1 MAKLNGSQTCIEA
14 LQREGVETIFGIPG
28 GAIMPFYDALLD
40 SNIRHVL
47 TRHEQ
52 GAAHMADGY
61 ARASGRVGVC
71 LATSGPGA
79 TNLLTG
85 IATAFMDSSPILAIT
100 GQVSSSLIGTEA
112 FQEAD
117 VMSLAASITKRSFQ
131 FKEPKEIPSIVRSA
145 FHIAYSGRQ
154 GPVLIDFPK
163 DVQTLEDDIMP
174 FPSTEVPT
182 HEPQEPPKEQIIQ
195 GVQALKDCNK
205 PLILVGGGAR
215 MSNAGPEI
223 VRAAET
229 LGIPVATTFIGK
241 GAMPENHPLSLGTI
255 GMHGRPYSNLLITQ
269 ADLILAVGCR
279 FSDRSTSSKEFGKNT
294 TIVHIDVDS
303 SEAGK
308 TGHTRI
314 PIVGDAKRSLK
325 ALLSQLSESNQNR
338 YASWLKQVDEVRR
351 SFVPKQ
357 DNSSIVR
364 PPKLLKKLRQML
376 PVDAIVTTDVGQH
389 QMWAGLFFDAYQAR
403 DFITSAGLGTMGFGF
418 PAAMGAK
425 IARPDKVVVNLT
437 GDGSFVMNAQEL
449 ACSVTENI
457 PVIVIII
464 NNKSLGMVAQWQRTF
479 FNNRY
484 SAVDMGNSPN
494 FAKMAE
500 AFGAVGVTIGSYEE
514 FSRAVKAALES
525 DVTTVIDVPI
535 SSEEDV
541 YPFVIPG
548 KPLTETLLGDEFVK
562 TATSSDHE
570 K

>member
-1 MAKLNGSQTCIEA
+1 MAKLNGSRVCIEA
-14 LQREGVETIFGIPG
+14 LEREGVETIFGIPG

-79 TNLLTG
+79 TNLVTG

-117 VMSLAASITKRSFQ
+117 VMSLAASVTKRSFQ
-131 FKEPKEIPSIVRSA
+131 FKEPKEIPAIVRSA

-163 DVQTLEDDIMP
+163 DVQTLEDEVVP
-174 FPSTEVPT
+174 FPSTKFPT

-195 GVQALKDCNK
+195 GIQALTDCCK

-255 GMHGRPYSNLLITQ
+255 GMHGRPYSNLLISQ

-314 PIVGDAKRSLK
+314 PIVGDAKRSMK
-325 ALLSQLSESNQNR
+325 ALLSQLGENNQNR
-338 YASWLKQVDEVRR
+338 YANWLKQVDEVRR
-351 SFVPKQ
+351 SYVPKQ

-364 PPKLLKKLRQML
+364 PPKLLKELRQML

-484 SAVDMGNSPN
+484 SAIDMGNSPD

-500 AFGAVGVTIGSYEE
+500 AFGAVGVTISSYDE
-514 FSRAVKAALES
+514 FSRAVKSALAS

-535 SSEEDV
+535 SPEEDV

-548 KPLTETLLGDEFVK
+548 KPLTETLLGDEFVR
-562 TATSSDHE
+562 SSSSGHD